1 MTEQTNGPEQPGS
14 EVESPAERAGK
25 HGEPP
30 GPVRTEGETAVDDAM
45 GTGDNVH

>member
-1 MTEQTNGPEQPGS
+1 MTEQPNAPERPAGEDQPPVERTGRQS
-14 EVESPAERAGK
+14 ER
-25 HGEPP
+25 P